1 MRIAITEYE
10 NGGWNHIAGTIAQA
24 DNLGIFGSQGVFAAN
39 FWPPN
44 GTYSYALAGFRAFRG
59 FDGANASFGDTSL
72 QATSS
77 AVQNVMVY
85 PTLDSSMPARVVFVA
100 RNRSSAAQPTALH
113 RPV

>member
-1 MRIAITEYE
+1 MKAAY
-10 NGGWNHIAGTIAQA
+10 IAGTIAQA

-39 FWPPN
+39 FWPPG

-77 AVQNVMVY
+77 DLSKVAVY
-85 PTLDSSMPARVVFVA
+85 ASTDTSAPGRVVFVA
-100 RNRSSAAQPTALH
+100 INRTKSSLMTAI
-113 RPV
+113 